1 MGTTATHKFF
11 LLFILHFLLKGD
23 ALMKRVK
30 SVFLPFLLVL
40 CLGLLTG
47 CFRATA
53 LKEPYAQIM
62 QAFENGGF

>member
-1 MGTTATHKFF
+1 
-11 LLFILHFLLKGD
+11 
-23 ALMKRVK
+23 MKRIK

-53 LKEPYAQIM
+53 LKDP
-62 QAFENGGF
+62 